1 MTGMSMFIVLPLVVC
16 IGGREETI
24 VTEGSD
30 LMSLVI
36 WLQHAESKKKNW
48 ELLWV
53 ADIVV

>member
-1 MTGMSMFIVLPLVVC
+1 MDTRKSEVGGGYMTGMSMFIVLPLVVC

-36 WLQHAESKKKNW
+36 
-48 ELLWV
+48 
-53 ADIVV
+53 